1 MLQGLLFFFR
11 NQVKRI
17 GFPHCFFRKILYL
30 NKDFSAHS
38 FRFPRYFAYK
48 VLRPTVDFPVHSF
61 RFPPL
66 FHLQSLA
73 SDGRFPGFFSD
84 TSGFYVLNDR

>member
-38 FRFPRYFAYK
+38 FRFPRCFAYK

-61 RFPPL
+61 RFPRYFIYKALPPME
-66 FHLQSLA
+66 
-73 SDGRFPGFFSD
+73 DFPAFFQILPD
-84 TSGFYVLNDR
+84 FMC

>member
-61 RFPPL
+61 RFPRYFIYKALPPME
-66 FHLQSLA
+66 
-73 SDGRFPGFFSD
+73 DFPAFFQILPD
-84 TSGFYVLNDR
+84 FMC